1 MPASLVGLPNH
12 PLAER
17 LIEPCRLWGRAG
29 ADPPLGDRVCRC
41 AGGARPGVEFGS
53 LLGSPV
59 RVTWA
64 RAGHGTLPAG
74 VRTRL
79 SRTFGYSCVR
89 MNGSNPVQLTRDVE
103 ATLVPVGAKVTLMKG
118 EQAYITQS
126 LGGSYTV
133 IVNGN
138 MFRIEGKDADALGLP
153 VETRTMATG
162 RPMTREEVE
171 KQVWEA
177 LKTCYD
183 PEIPVNIV
191 DLGLIYDCV
200 VAPVEGKENAY
211 RVDVKMTLTA
221 PGCGMGP
228 MIAQDAQNKILAI
241 EAVEEANVEVVWDP
255 PWNQS
260 MLSEAAKLQLGLL

>member
-1 MPASLVGLPNH
+1 MS
-12 PLAER
+12 
-17 LIEPCRLWGRAG
+17 
-29 ADPPLGDRVCRC
+29 
-41 AGGARPGVEFGS
+41 
-53 LLGSPV
+53 
-59 RVTWA
+59 
-64 RAGHGTLPAG
+64 
-74 VRTRL
+74 
-79 SRTFGYSCVR
+79 
-89 MNGSNPVQLTRDVE
+89 SNPVTLTRDVE
-103 ATLVPVGAKVTLMKG
+103 AALVPVGTKVTLMKG

-153 VETRTMATG
+153 VQSPAFTTG
-162 RPMTREEVE
+162 KPMTREEGE
-171 KQVWEA
+171 KQVWEV

-200 VAPVEGKENAY
+200 VTPIEGKPDTY

-228 MIAQDAQNKILAI
+228 MIAQDAQNKILSI
-241 EAVEEANVEVVWDP
+241 EEADC
-255 PWNQS
+255 
-260 MLSEAAKLQLGLL
+260 LAKS